1 MRSDLAVDQ
10 DSADGLET
18 HAVVG
23 VVELVH
29 PATALR
35 APTWSDLFPQNGCAR
50 RCQRMI
56 REAEVADVFMRR
68 QRRAHPFWGNG
79 SLMSAA
85 RKRLLPDEPSFD
97 DADYCMCF
105 ETVLRCLIDRQINSE
120 HS

>member
-1 MRSDLAVDQ
+1 VS
-10 DSADGLET
+10 SAARALLSIPKADRR
-18 HAVVG
+18 
-23 VVELVH
+23 LV
-29 PATALR
+29 
-35 APTWSDLFPQNGCAR
+35 
-50 RCQRMI
+50 CQRMI